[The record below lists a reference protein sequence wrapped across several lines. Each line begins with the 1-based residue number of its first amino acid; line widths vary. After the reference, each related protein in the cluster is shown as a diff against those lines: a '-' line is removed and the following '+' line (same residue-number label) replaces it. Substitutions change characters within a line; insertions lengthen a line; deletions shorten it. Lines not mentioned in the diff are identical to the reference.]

1 MPLGSDHRQL
11 GRSLTFLVAACAAV
25 SLLRALLNLYGMWML
40 NGWSADPSS
49 IIATDGQNFDTVD
62 GLLSELQ
69 VLVLLATAVATLIWL
84 YQAYG
89 SREADPTLLT
99 YRRWWTIGGWF
110 VPAVNLVRPY
120 QLFRDL
126 YLATAGTPATEQPRA
141 PLRCPNRFGW
151 WWLCLVAGNLLSSV
165 ADRMTTDH
173 SGVAQIQAAMGL
185 VVVSELILIA
195 AAVLFIGV
203 LRLITGNLWH
213 RAHLAGSQIFG
224 DPAGGDP
231 ARGDSD
237 GEMQQRVDG
246 DRNEHERQVA
256 DRVVEQPH
264 RVDGGGGHVLRGLG
278 PAQEPVRLEQED
290 PAGSH

>member
-1 MPLGSDHRQL
+1 MPLGPDHRQL

-25 SLLRALLNLYGMWML
+25 SLLRALLNLYGVWML

-69 VLVLLATAVATLIWL
+69 GLVLLAAAVATLIWL

-99 YRRWWTIGGWF
+99 YRRWWTIGGWL
-110 VPAVNLVRPY
+110 VPFVNLIRPY

-126 YLATAGTPATEQPRA
+126 YLATAGTPATEQPGA
-141 PLRCPNRFGW
+141 PVRCPNRFGW
-151 WWLCLVAGNLLSSV
+151 WWLCLVVGNLLSTI

-173 SGVAQIQAAMGL
+173 SSLAQIQAALGL

-195 AAVLFIGV
+195 ADVLFIGI
-203 LRLITGNLWH
+203 LRLITSNLWR
-213 RAHLAGSQIFG
+213 RAQLARSQVSPGS
-224 DPAGGDP
+224 AG
-231 ARGDSD
+231 GDSD
-237 GEMQQRVDG
+237 GEMQQRVERDG
-246 DRNEHERQVA
+246 NEHERQVA

-264 RVDGGGGHVLRGLG
+264 RVDGGRGHVLRGLG
-278 PAQEPVRLEQED
+278 PVQQPVRLEQED